1 MMTLNQLKSIHTWI
15 RNTNTSEIIFVS
27 ALILPNYLLM
37 YNYAI
42 VSIKQELKDWVMIV
56 GFSLFVIGVLW
67 MKVSQSN
74 NEKNEKDL
82 IVIKNYIIDKGFK
95 FISFEKLKELDDK
108 FTESRIREL
117 MFIFPND
124 IRLAKLKGN
133 KKGVKILNIE
143 EE

>member
-1 MMTLNQLKSIHTWI
+1 MKLNQLKSIHIWI

-27 ALILPNYLLM
+27 ALILPTYLLM
-37 YNYAI
+37 YNY
-42 VSIKQELKDWVMIV
+42 SIELINEEWKNWVMIV
-56 GFSLFVIGVLW
+56 GFSLFIIGIFW

-74 NEKNEKDL
+74 NEKNENDL

-95 FISFEKLKELDDK
+95 FMSFERLNELDDK